1 MPSFSR
7 ICDVYQGY
15 NYKKDQQATVGY
27 ITKMTVGDVALDVN
41 QTCKNP
47 TQATADYKVVAVLQ
61 HFDWSAGPTDALCF
75 SGNVSISNKQKLVLL
90 SFSDM
95 VKVTVLFQFTVYEFD
110 PVAEKYFKSATC
122 DADLKGIL
130 EKNNKDLALE
140 VANEP
145 SAEVQ
150 SPLNFM
156 FNVSIKPQPSAQK
169 ITLAS
174 GDAMNV
180 VRAWGIAVG

>member
-1 MPSFSR
+1 MPQFTR
-7 ICDVYQGY
+7 VCDVYQGY

-27 ITKMTVGDVALDVN
+27 ITKMTVGDVAMDVN
-41 QTCKNP
+41 QTVKNP
-47 TQATADYKVVAVLQ
+47 TQATADYKVVAVLNQ
-61 HFDWSAGPTDALCF
+61 FDWSAGPTDALYF
-75 SGNVSISNKQKLVLL
+75 SGNIAISNKQKLVLL

-95 VKVTVLFQFTVYEFD
+95 VKVAVVFQFTVYEFD

-122 DADLKGIL
+122 DADLNGIL
-130 EKNNKDLALE
+130 EKSGSNLALD

-145 SAEVQ
+145 STEVQ
-150 SPLNFM
+150 SPLNFV
-156 FNVSIKPQPSAQK
+156 FNIGIKPQPSAQK

-174 GDAMNV
+174 GDAKNV